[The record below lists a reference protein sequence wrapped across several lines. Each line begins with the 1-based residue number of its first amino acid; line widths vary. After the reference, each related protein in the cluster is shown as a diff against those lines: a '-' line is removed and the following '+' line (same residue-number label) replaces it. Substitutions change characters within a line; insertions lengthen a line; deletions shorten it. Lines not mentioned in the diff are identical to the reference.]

1 MGMFAAIRRGVKKAG
16 EKIKEGIKAAGRM
29 VARTA
34 AKISGK
40 ATMDEA
46 SKMYEKLKK
55 ESDSFKQKLESS
67 YQDLSDRIQSAVN
80 DINDWKQRNLK
91 ENLHRFAKAMVRIKP
106 LLVNDDIAL
115 IEELDIS
122 LKKVESVQ
130 SFDALKTIDFD
141 KPSFSRTMKNIFTLG
156 IYGRKRA
163 KETLYH
169 VKDEAKVFEE
179 TQEKVKAELHRA
191 EDLALA
197 FEAIRDVLNQIE
209 SVYGLVLNEIE
220 AKSFRYATVA
230 LLNKT
235 TGLKRSKLLTKQEQM
250 QIRATMEATKLIRE
264 LIDKEF
270 VAPKQQDVSQMKTF
284 EKQMDK
290 VAKAA

>member
-1 MGMFAAIRRGVKKAG
+1 MGMFAAVRRGFKKAG
-16 EKIKEGIKAAGRM
+16 EKVKEGIKAAGRM
-29 VARTA
+29 IARTA

-46 SKMYEKLKK
+46 SQMYEKLKK
-55 ESDSFKQKLESS
+55 ESDSFKQKSEAS

-197 FEAIRDVLNQIE
+197 FEAILETLNQIE

-270 VAPKQQDVSQMKTF
+270 AAPKQQDVSQMKTF

>member
-55 ESDSFKQKLESS
+55 ESDSFKQKSESS

-191 EDLALA
+191 EDLASA

>member
-1 MGMFAAIRRGVKKAG
+1 MPAPLQ
-16 EKIKEGIKAAGRM
+16 
-29 VARTA
+29 
-34 AKISGK
+34 KISGK

-55 ESDSFKQKLESS
+55 ESDSFKQKSESS

>member
-16 EKIKEGIKAAGRM
+16 EKIKGGIKAAGRM

-55 ESDSFKQKLESS
+55 ESDSFKQKSESS

>member
-1 MGMFAAIRRGVKKAG
+1 MGMFAAVRRGFKKAG
-16 EKIKEGIKAAGRM
+16 EKVKEGIKAAGRM
-29 VARTA
+29 IARTA
-34 AKISGK
+34 AKICGK

-46 SKMYEKLKK
+46 SQMYEKLKK
-55 ESDSFKQKLESS
+55 ESDSFKQKSESS

-191 EDLALA
+191 ENLALA

-220 AKSFRYATVA
+220 AKSFRYATVS

-270 VAPKQQDVSQMKTF
+270 AEPKQQDVSQMKTF

>member
-40 ATMDEA
+40 AAMDEA

-55 ESDSFKQKLESS
+55 ESDSFKQKSESS

>member
-1 MGMFAAIRRGVKKAG
+1 MGMFAAVRRGFKKAG
-16 EKIKEGIKAAGRM
+16 EKVKEGIKAAGRM
-29 VARTA
+29 IARTA
-34 AKISGK
+34 AKIRGK

-46 SKMYEKLKK
+46 SQMYEKLKK
-55 ESDSFKQKLESS
+55 ESDSFKQKSEAS

-91 ENLHRFAKAMVRIKP
+91 ENLHRFAEAMVRIKP

-169 VKDEAKVFEE
+169 VKDEAKAFEE

-197 FEAIRDVLNQIE
+197 FEAILETLNQIE

-270 VAPKQQDVSQMKTF
+270 AAPKQQDVSQMKTF

>member
-46 SKMYEKLKK
+46 SNMYEKLKK
-55 ESDSFKQKLESS
+55 ESDSFKQKSESS

-191 EDLALA
+191 EDLASA

>member
-55 ESDSFKQKLESS
+55 ESDSFKQKSESS

-235 TGLKRSKLLTKQEQM
+235 TGLKRSELLTKQEQM

>member
-55 ESDSFKQKLESS
+55 ESDSFKQKSESS

-179 TQEKVKAELHRA
+179 TQEKVRAELHRA

>member
-55 ESDSFKQKLESS
+55 ESDSFKQKSESS

-270 VAPKQQDVSQMKTF
+270 VSPKQQDVSQMKTF

>member
-1 MGMFAAIRRGVKKAG
+1 MGMFAAVRRGFKKAG
-16 EKIKEGIKAAGRM
+16 EKVKEGIKAAGRM
-29 VARTA
+29 IARTA

-46 SKMYEKLKK
+46 SQMYEKLKK
-55 ESDSFKQKLESS
+55 ESDSFKQKSESS

-270 VAPKQQDVSQMKTF
+270 AAPKQQDVSQMKTF

>member
-46 SKMYEKLKK
+46 SQMYEKLKK
-55 ESDSFKQKLESS
+55 ESDSFKQKSETS

-179 TQEKVKAELHRA
+179 TQEKVKAELHRT

>member
-55 ESDSFKQKLESS
+55 ESDSFKQKSESS

>member
-55 ESDSFKQKLESS
+55 ESDSFKQKSESS

-91 ENLHRFAKAMVRIKP
+91 ENLHRFAKVMVRIKP

>member
-55 ESDSFKQKLESS
+55 ESDSFKQKSESS

-115 IEELDIS
+115 IKELDIS

>member
-55 ESDSFKQKLESS
+55 ESDSFKQKSESS

-220 AKSFRYATVA
+220 AKSFLYATVA
-230 LLNKT
+230 LLSKT

>member
-1 MGMFAAIRRGVKKAG
+1 MGMFAAIRRGFKKAG
-16 EKIKEGIKAAGRM
+16 EKIKEGIKATGRM

-55 ESDSFKQKLESS
+55 ESDSFKQKSESS

-220 AKSFRYATVA
+220 AKSFRYATVS

>member
-55 ESDSFKQKLESS
+55 ESDSFKQKSESS

-91 ENLHRFAKAMVRIKP
+91 ENLHRFAIAMVRIKP

>member
-16 EKIKEGIKAAGRM
+16 EKIKEGIKATGRM

-55 ESDSFKQKLESS
+55 ESDSFKQKSESS

-179 TQEKVKAELHRA
+179 TQEKVKAELRRA

-220 AKSFRYATVA
+220 AKSFRYATVS

-270 VAPKQQDVSQMKTF
+270 AEPKQQDVSQMKTF

>member
-55 ESDSFKQKLESS
+55 ESDSFKQKSESS

-141 KPSFSRTMKNIFTLG
+141 KPSFSRTMKNIVTLG

>member
-55 ESDSFKQKLESS
+55 ESDSFKQKSESS

-91 ENLHRFAKAMVRIKP
+91 ENLHLFAKAMVRIKP

-220 AKSFRYATVA
+220 AKSFLYATVA
-230 LLNKT
+230 LLSKT